1 MTKPEAEE
9 AKSQSPASQAL
20 SHFKADGGAHMVNV
34 GQKPETRRVAIASGL
49 VRMHP
54 DTASVIRE
62 GRAGKGD
69 VLGVAQIAGIMATK
83 RTADIIPLCH
93 PLPITHV
100 DVSLDVGD
108 DHVAIRVEVETYG
121 KTGVE
126 MEALTAV
133 SATALTVYDMTKAID
148 RGMTIEWI
156 RLESK
161 DGGRSGRWERTDG

>member
-1 MTKPEAEE
+1 MTIPETDHDE
-9 AKSQSPASQAL
+9 PTGTGL
-20 SHFKADGGAHMVNV
+20 SHFNAEGGAHMVDV
-34 GQKPETRRVAIASGL
+34 GRKPETRRVAIASGL
-49 VRMHP
+49 VRMRP
-54 DTASVIRE
+54 ETATVIRE

-100 DVSLDVGD
+100 DVSLDVGED
-108 DHVAIRVEVETYG
+108 SVAIRAEVETWG

-133 SATALTVYDMTKAID
+133 SAAALTVYDMTKAID
-148 RGMTIEWI
+148 RGMTIESI
-156 RLESK
+156 RLDSK
-161 DGGRSGRWERTDG
+161 EGGRSGRWERTDE

>member
-1 MTKPEAEE
+1 MTTH
-9 AKSQSPASQAL
+9 PAQDDSTGAGL
-20 SHFKADGGAHMVNV
+20 SHFNDAGGAHMVDV
-34 GQKPETRRVAIASGL
+34 GGKPETRRIAVASGL
-49 VRMHP
+49 VRMRP
-54 DTASVIRE
+54 ETAAVIRE

-83 RTADIIPLCH
+83 RTAEIIPLCH

-100 DVSLDVGD
+100 DVSLEVGQD
-108 DHVAIRVEVETYG
+108 LVAIRAEVATFG

-133 SATALTVYDMTKAID
+133 SAAALTVYDMTKAID
-148 RGMTIEWI
+148 RGMTIESI

-161 DGGRSGRWERTDG
+161 SGGRSGAWERTDG

>member
-1 MTKPEAEE
+1 MTFPDDDITTGT
-9 AKSQSPASQAL
+9 PADAGL
-20 SHFKADGGAHMVNV
+20 SHFNTEGGAHMVDV
-34 GQKPETRRVAIASGL
+34 GAKPETRRVAIASGL
-49 VRMHP
+49 VRMLP
-54 DTASVIRE
+54 ETATVIRE

-93 PLPITHV
+93 PIPVTHV
-100 DVSLDVGD
+100 DVSLEVGLD
-108 DHVAIRVEVETYG
+108 TVTIRAVVETHG
-121 KTGVE
+121 QTGVE

-148 RGMTIEWI
+148 RGMTIEAV

-161 DGGRSGRWERTDG
+161 TGGRSGSWERADD

>member
-1 MTKPEAEE
+1 MTIPKADHDEPTGTG
-9 AKSQSPASQAL
+9 L
-20 SHFKADGGAHMVNV
+20 SHFNAEGGAHMVDV
-34 GQKPETRRVAIASGL
+34 GRKPETRRVAVASGR
-49 VRMHP
+49 VRMRP
-54 DTASVIRE
+54 ETATVIRE

-83 RTADIIPLCH
+83 RTADLIPLCH

-100 DVSLDVGD
+100 DVSLEVGED
-108 DHVAIRVEVETYG
+108 SVAIRAEVETWG

-161 DGGRSGRWERTDG
+161 EGGRSGRWERADG

>member
-1 MTKPEAEE
+1 MV
-9 AKSQSPASQAL
+9 
-20 SHFKADGGAHMVNV
+20 DVGA
-34 GQKPETRRVAIASGL
+34 KPETRRIAIASGV

-54 DTASVIRE
+54 ETAAVIRE

-69 VLGVAQIAGIMATK
+69 VLGVAQVAGIMATK
-83 RTADIIPLCH
+83 KTSDIIPLCH

-100 DVSLDVGD
+100 EIGFEVGID
-108 DHVAIRVEVETYG
+108 AVTVRAEVETVG

-133 SATALTVYDMTKAID
+133 SAAALTIYDMTKAID
-148 RGMTIEWI
+148 RGMVIEHI

-161 DGGRSGRWERTDG
+161 AGGRSGRWERGDG

>member
-1 MTKPEAEE
+1 MTHTSDDAAQPG
-9 AKSQSPASQAL
+9 L
-20 SHFKADGGAHMVNV
+20 SHFTAEGGAHMVDV
-34 GQKPETRRVAIASGL
+34 GDKPDTWRVAVATGL
-49 VRMHP
+49 VRMRP
-54 DTASVIRE
+54 ETAAVIRE

-100 DVSLDVGD
+100 DVSLEVNEDSVT
-108 DHVAIRVEVETYG
+108 IRAEVETFG

-126 MEALTAV
+126 MEALMAV

-161 DGGRSGRWERTDG
+161 EGGRSGPWGRHDG

>member
-1 MTKPEAEE
+1 MTRPEANQERG
-9 AKSQSPASQAL
+9 L
-20 SHFKADGGAHMVNV
+20 SHFNAGGGAHMVDV
-34 GQKPETRRVAIASGL
+34 GQKPDTRRVAVASGL

-54 DTASVIRE
+54 ETAAVIRD

-83 RTADIIPLCH
+83 RTAEIIPLCH
-93 PLPITHV
+93 PLPVTHV
-100 DVSLDVGD
+100 DVSLEVGED
-108 DHVAIRVEVETYG
+108 SVTIRAEVETYG

-126 MEALTAV
+126 MEALMAV

-148 RGMTIEWI
+148 RGMTIEAI

-161 DGGRSGRWERTDG
+161 EGGRSGRWERADG

>member
-1 MTKPEAEE
+1 MTIPEAEDQE
-9 AKSQSPASQAL
+9 PTGPGL
-20 SHFKADGGAHMVNV
+20 SHFNAEGGAHMVDV
-34 GQKPETRRVAIASGL
+34 GRKPETRRVAIASGL
-49 VRMHP
+49 VRMRP
-54 DTASVIRE
+54 ETATVIRE

-100 DVSLDVGD
+100 DVSLDVGED
-108 DHVAIRVEVETYG
+108 SVAIRAEVETWG

-133 SATALTVYDMTKAID
+133 SAAALTVYDMTKAID
-148 RGMTIEWI
+148 RGMTIESI
-156 RLESK
+156 RLDSK
-161 DGGRSGRWERTDG
+161 EGGRSGRWERTDE

>member
-1 MTKPEAEE
+1 MTKTEAANDE
-9 AKSQSPASQAL
+9 PAGTGL
-20 SHFKADGGAHMVNV
+20 THFNADGGAHMVDV
-34 GQKPETRRVAIASGL
+34 GPKPDTRRIASASGL
-49 VRMHP
+49 VRMQP
-54 DTASVIRE
+54 ATAQVIRE

-93 PLPITHV
+93 PLPISHV
-100 DVSLDVGD
+100 DVSLEVGKD
-108 DHVAIRVEVETYG
+108 SVAIRATVETFG

-133 SATALTVYDMTKAID
+133 SVAALTVYDMTKAID
-148 RGMTIEWI
+148 RGMTIESI

-161 DGGRSGRWERTDG
+161 EGGRSGRWDRGDD